1 MSNSTR
7 DRILAVSRDIL
18 IESGAKGL
26 TFDSIAERLGITRQ
40 AVIYWFA
47 NKQLLL
53 RALVLPWIRAEAET
67 LIEAIASAN
76 STGETIEKAVQA
88 LMQFHLGDLDRFRQ
102 VYLGIQLD
110 ARPVRL
116 IGRDTLSQDIHPV
129 TGKMYQCLAES
140 LSAGNDF
147 GGRVPARQAAVSL
160 HFSVLGHCMMIALGD
175 AIEDPLAQPA
185 SDLSRALIYSL
196 ARGICK

>member
-18 IESGAKGL
+18 IESGATAL
-26 TFDSIAERLGITRQ
+26 TFDAIAERLGITRQ

-76 STGETIEKAVQA
+76 STRETIEKAVQA

-147 GGRVPARQAAVSL
+147 SSRVPARQAAVSL
-160 HFSVLGHCMMIALGD
+160 HFSVLGHCMMIALGE

-185 SDLSRALIYSL
+185 SELSRALIYSL
-196 ARGICK
+196 AKGICK